1 MGWVLEGET
10 KVLRPGFFDVQ
21 NRVGVGRDEDDYH
34 QASNAQFTGLRRLET
49 ESGGKTIRGSTLPSV
64 GTMLACPDPSKD
76 VQSSG
81 IVTCLAQVAFNFQRT
96 GTAAPLRTV
105 LATSTF

>member
-1 MGWVLEGET
+1 MGSVLEGET
-10 KVLRPGFFDVQ
+10 NVMRRNFFDVQ

-49 ESGGKTIRGSTLPSV
+49 ESGGRTIRGSALPSV
-64 GTMLACPDPSKD
+64 GTMLACPDPSKG

-81 IVTCLAQVAFNFQRT
+81 VLSADRLE
-96 GTAAPLRTV
+96 AAGNLSHV
-105 LATSTF
+105 VW

>member
-1 MGWVLEGET
+1 MGLVLEGET
-10 KVLRPGFFDVQ
+10 KVLRRGFFDVQ

-34 QASNAQFTGLRRLET
+34 QASHAQFTGLRRLET
-49 ESGGKTIRGSTLPSV
+49 ESGGETIRGSALPSV

-81 IVTCLAQVAFNFQRT
+81 LEAYPTIH
-96 GTAAPLRTV
+96 AAVVYCRVRAYRPMLW
-105 LATSTF
+105 